1 MSKSKK
7 NQNPEETSKSEKDII
22 IDSLLDDKETKE
34 EKQEVLETEEKKDE
48 NSKDLDG
55 FSSQKSKDTEDKKN
69 DKIIDDLETSEEVKK
84 DKESDKKSEKTSK
97 KSKKTLLIAGISV
110 FILVIILIITFALP
124 KDSPIND
131 VKDSVVGNVLGV
143 NPEKGMEDFH
153 KAIQSRNYEEAS
165 KYIDA
170 DAIAN
175 NLADQVTAD
184 LVAGGYNQEISQEE
198 LKEYKNFIKKDLLD
212 SVQSGRLNFSKPKII
227 KVDGDKLSAETIFTQ
242 EDRAETV
249 TINFEK
255 KSGRWVWVSYVLK
268 NPEDKNKSNQ

>member
-7 NQNPEETSKSEKDII
+7 NQNPEETSKSEKDTI
-22 IDSLLDDKETKE
+22 IDSLDSFIGNEEANKKQEEEESLKNKEKMSKDVNIISNSQESKE
-34 EKQEVLETEEKKDE
+34 EK
-48 NSKDLDG
+48 N
-55 FSSQKSKDTEDKKN
+55 
-69 DKIIDDLETSEEVKK
+69 IIDGLKTSEKNEKP
-84 DKESDKKSEKTSK
+84 EKTSK

-227 KVDGDKLSAETIFTQ
+227 KVDGDKLSAETVFTQ